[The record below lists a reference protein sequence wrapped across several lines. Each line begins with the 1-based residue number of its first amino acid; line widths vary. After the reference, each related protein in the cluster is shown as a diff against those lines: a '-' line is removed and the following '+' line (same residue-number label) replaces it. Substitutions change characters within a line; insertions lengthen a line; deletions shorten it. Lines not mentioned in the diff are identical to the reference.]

1 MVEAAVT
8 MPVFLLL
15 VFGAIEFSLLF
26 RDNLTVANAARDGA
40 RVASAAGDDAD
51 ADYRILQ
58 TLKLS
63 SAVITPV
70 NIERIVV
77 YRASAPGEQPSA
89 TCRTGT
95 PTAADGCTVYTSAD
109 FVLAANSFG
118 CRTGS
123 ASDPDRN
130 YCPSERPVTQAAGG
144 HIGVWIRAKT
154 PARTAFFGGDKHVSS
169 AMVYR
174 IEPRRVS

>member
-1 MVEAAVT
+1 MVEAAIT

-40 RVASAAGDDAD
+40 RVASAAGDDGD

-63 SAVITPV
+63 SAAITPA

-77 YRASAPGEQPSA
+77 YRASGPGVQPSA
-89 TCRTGT
+89 VCRTGT
-95 PTAADGCTVYTSAD
+95 PTAGDDCNVYTSSD
-109 FVLAANSFG
+109 FTQVANSFG
-118 CRTGS
+118 CRTNTV
-123 ASDPDRN
+123 ADPDWR
-130 YCPSERPVTQAAGG
+130 YCPSERPVAMTTGG
-144 HIGVWIRAKT
+144 HVGVWVRAKT
-154 PARTAFFGGDKHVSS
+154 PARTAFFGGDKYVSS
-169 AMVYR
+169 AMVFR